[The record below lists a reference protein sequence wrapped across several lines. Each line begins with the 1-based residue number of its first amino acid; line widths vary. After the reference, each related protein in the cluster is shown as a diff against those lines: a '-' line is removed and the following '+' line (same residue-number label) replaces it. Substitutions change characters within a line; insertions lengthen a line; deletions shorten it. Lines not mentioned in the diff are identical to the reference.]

1 MKLKLTL
8 AIVGLLV
15 IVGALAGTKVLQIKT
30 AIAAGKAYVQPPESI
45 STAVAHEEKWQGT
58 FLAIGSIAAFQGVT
72 VTPEIAG
79 TIREITFESGAV
91 VTNGQ
96 LLIRLDTS
104 SEDAQLRSLEA
115 QEDWAKITLDRNQKL
130 REQNMISQ
138 SDFDSA
144 EASMKQAKANA
155 DAVRATIE
163 KKTIRAP
170 FAGRLGIRQVN
181 LGQYLDAGKP
191 IVSLQSLSPVYADF
205 SLPQQDLAQLKTRM
219 RVRVT
224 TDAFPDR
231 QFDGTLNAINP
242 DLDSSTRS
250 VGLQATFENADQL
263 LRPGMFAKVEVLLP
277 EEQNVLVIPATAVLS
292 SPYGDSVYVVESEP
306 AKDGGKGGLTVRQQF
321 VRTGRPRGDFVSV
334 ESGLKPGERV
344 ASSGVFKLRNRM
356 SVVENNELAPKTA
369 VAPKPSD
376 S

>member
-1 MKLKLTL
+1 MKIKITL

-30 AIAAGKAYVQPPESI
+30 LVAAGKAYVQPPESI
-45 STAVAHEEKWQGT
+45 STAVAHEEKWQGS
-58 FLAIGSIAAFQGVT
+58 FLAIGSITAFQGVT

-79 TIREITFESGAV
+79 TIREIAFESGAV

-96 LLIRLDTS
+96 LLVRLDTS
-104 SEDAQLRSLEA
+104 SEEAQLRSVEA
-115 QEDWAKITLDRNQKL
+115 QEDWAKITLERNQKL

-155 DAVRATIE
+155 DAIRATIQ

-205 SLPQQDLAQLKTRM
+205 SLPQQDLAQLKTGM
-219 RVRVT
+219 RVHVT

-277 EEQNVLVIPATAVLS
+277 EEQNVLVVPATAVLS

-306 AKDGGKGGLTVRQQF
+306 AKDGKGGLTVRQQF
-321 VRTGRPRGDFVSV
+321 VRTGRPRGDFVTV
-334 ESGLKPGERV
+334 ESGLQPGERV